1 MAYLLG
7 SLAGALI
14 TTLLVSRLIR
24 WLLKAMGD
32 SKARVI
38 ATAALTYAVAI
49 ILQGFGN
56 ADGGPWNP
64 GSSWWLYAVGV
75 AFWAVLDW
83 FGILGRA
90 SRPKTK
96 PVSLP

>member
-1 MAYLLG
+1 MAYVLG

-38 ATAALTYAVAI
+38 ATAALTYVVAI
-49 ILQGFGN
+49 VLAGFGN

-64 GSSWWLYAVGV
+64 GTSWGFYAIGTL
-75 AFWAVLDW
+75 FWATLDW

-90 SRPKTK
+90 SKPKPTRI
-96 PVSLP
+96 S